1 MLEQQKWFN
10 MPDYF
15 LRTQTKE
22 DFFSSLI
29 SAGLLEQVV
38 GEESTVSYKIKDLEY
53 TELDAENNQI
63 TVTKVPPRIDFDFIG
78 SIVVPSFNIE
88 TEEVSVVFEDQRY
101 HVNMRV
107 NGQLPQSM
115 LDALPIIEQ
124 PTNPYRVF
132 A

>member
-1 MLEQQKWFN
+1 

-15 LRTQTKE
+15 LRTNTKE
-22 DFFSSLI
+22 ELFSSLV
-29 SAGLLEQVV
+29 SVGLLEQVTN
-38 GEESTVSYKIKDLEY
+38 EDSSFSYKLKDIEY
-53 TELDAENNQI
+53 SELDTENNPI
-63 TVTKVPPRIDFDFIG
+63 TEIKASPRIDFDFIG
-78 SIVVPSFNIE
+78 SIVVPSFNPQ
-88 TEEVSVVFEDQRY
+88 TEEVSAAFEDYRY

-107 NGQLPQSM
+107 DGQLPQSM

>member
-1 MLEQQKWFN
+1 

-15 LRTQTKE
+15 LRAQTKE
-22 DFFSSLI
+22 EFFSILV
-29 SAGLLEQVV
+29 SAGLFEQITN
-38 GEESTVSYKIKDLEY
+38 EDSSFDYKFKDIEY
-53 TELDAENNQI
+53 SELDAENNLI
-63 TVTKVPPRIDFDFIG
+63 TEIKPPPRIDFDFIG